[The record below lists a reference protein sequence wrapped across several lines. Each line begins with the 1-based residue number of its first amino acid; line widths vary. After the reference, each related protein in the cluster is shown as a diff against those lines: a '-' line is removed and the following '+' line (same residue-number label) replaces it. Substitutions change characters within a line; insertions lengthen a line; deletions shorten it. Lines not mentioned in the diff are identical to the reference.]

1 MEKSGTVIKEI
12 RRVKSTLIILL
23 SLFVLLF
30 VSSAC
35 KYLKK
40 NSMEKRASVKG
51 ILINKQGLPVA
62 DAVVMIKDGSH
73 EFNDI
78 ASVSNELGE
87 FFVSDIVIP
96 GKYVLQIEQDSGSF
110 LKEINVQSADSVIS
124 INLTP

>member
-1 MEKSGTVIKEI
+1 MEA
-12 RRVKSTLIILL
+12 
-23 SLFVLLF
+23 F
-30 VSSAC
+30 
-35 KYLKK
+35 KK

-51 ILINKQGLPVA
+51 ILTNKQGLPVA
-62 DAVVMIKDGSH
+62 DAVVMIKEGSH

-78 ASVSNELGE
+78 ASVSNERGE

-96 GKYVLQIEQDSGSF
+96 GRYVLQIEQDSGPV